1 MTTRIPVGVFFA
13 LFTISGFAGLIY
25 QSIWSHYLKL
35 FLGHAAYAQTL
46 VLAIFMG
53 GMAIGSWLVG
63 RYTHRIRN
71 LLLGYAAAE
80 FAIGVLAILFHR
92 VFVGATGWA
101 FDSVLPAIGDPVG
114 VDLFKWTL
122 ASMLILPA
130 SILLGTTFPLMS
142 AGLIRLYPQSSGRA
156 LSMLYFTNSLGAVFG
171 VLASGFAL
179 IRSLGLPGTIL
190 TSGIMNI
197 ALAIV
202 VWGLTKRL
210 PAVEMPVPL
219 AGDASQASPPR
230 PIYKVVLALAF
241 VTGAASFIYEITWIR
256 MLSLGLGASTH
267 AFEVMLAAFI
277 LGMSM
282 GALFLRNRVAS
293 TRNDL
298 AWLAGILVAKGLLAI
313 YAIGVYGSVLEFI
326 VWVMHA
332 VDRTSGG
339 YVLITAAGLV
349 TSMLVMFPAA
359 FCAGMTLP
367 LATQALIAR
376 GFGEASIGKVYGAN
390 TAGCIVGAAFTTHVG
405 MELLGLK
412 GLTGLGAAMDVLAGV
427 ALIAVARRALDG
439 RGYRWA
445 NRAFVAAGVVA
456 IVSYSLVTLDPL
468 KLSSGIFRY
477 GAFLNPKDNVVDYY
491 RDGKTATVSVTRS
504 GTLLSIRTNG
514 KPDAGVQLSDDQSAQ
529 SDEATMMF
537 LGILPLAYKP
547 DLKDAA
553 VIGFGSGMSTH
564 WLLGSPSLR
573 VVDTIEI
580 EPAMVEGAKAFGK
593 RNARAYSDPRSRV
606 TIADA
611 KTYFAAHNRQY
622 DVIVSEPSNPWV
634 SGVSTLFSEEFYKQ
648 VRNYL
653 RDDGLLVQWIQAYE
667 INFDLISTILKAMGP
682 HVGDYR
688 MFFAS
693 SGDLV
698 VVATKSGKMPP
709 LRDAF
714 LRFPLVAAEVN
725 RLGYY
730 TVDDFRMSQVGSR
743 STLEPLVA
751 STGIPA
757 NSDYF
762 PILDQNASRTR
773 FMGERSVELRT
784 LGHGP
789 IPFVELI
796 EQDDRYPPGE
806 VDQGQKAVNPRRLQ
820 MFEARE
826 AARIFLTGESTG
838 TRLAEPDRLQFLFV
852 HAGLDDCQIP
862 RTIWLKS
869 LTELL
874 TKTSPYLPPVEVAAI
889 LQRADKSKCAKD
901 YSDEDREWLRMIFA
915 IAIRDARTMGDAA
928 QRLLSIGKYWV
939 TADRSTLILAGMA
952 GHLASGNRDKAKAIW
967 ESQVKFMGDEPPKRI
982 LTRLLLAHAGVT
994 PTPAGE

>member
-101 FDSVLPAIGDPVG
+101 FDSVLPAIGDPAG

-171 VLASGFAL
+171 VLASGFVL

-210 PAVEMPVPL
+210 PAVEVPVPL
-219 AGDASQASPPR
+219 AEDASRASPPR
-230 PIYKVVLALAF
+230 PIYNVVLALAF

-427 ALIAVARRALDG
+427 ALVAVARKVLDG
-439 RGYRWA
+439 HGYRWA
-445 NRAFVAAGVVA
+445 GRAFVAVGLVA
-456 IVSYSLVTLDPL
+456 IVSWSLVELDPL
-468 KLSSGIFRY
+468 RLSAGVFRY
-477 GAFLNPKDNVVDYY
+477 GLFLDAKTNTVDFY

-504 GTLLSIRTNG
+504 GTTASIRTNG
-514 KPDAGVQLSDDQSAQ
+514 KPDAGVQLDDTKQPQ
-529 SDEATMMF
+529 LDEATMLF
-537 LGILPLAYKP
+537 LGVLPLAYKP

-564 WLLGSPSLR
+564 SILGSPNLR

-580 EPAMVEGAKAFGK
+580 EPAMIEGARGFGK
-593 RNARAYSDPRSRV
+593 RNARAYSDPRSHV
-606 TIADA
+606 IIADA

-648 VRNYL
+648 IRNYL

-688 MFFAS
+688 MFFAGT
-693 SGDLV
+693 GDIVL
-698 VVATKSGKMPP
+698 VATKSGKLPP
-709 LRDAF
+709 LRADF
-714 LRFPLVAAEVN
+714 LGFPLVAAEVN
-725 RLGYY
+725 RLGYF
-730 TVDDFRMSQVGSR
+730 TLDDFRMAAIAGR

-751 STGIPA
+751 STPAPA

-762 PILDQNASRTR
+762 PILDQNASRAR
-773 FMGERSVELRT
+773 FMNERAVELGT
-784 LGHGP
+784 LPHGQVP
-789 IPFVELI
+789 VVELL
-796 EQDDRYPPGE
+796 EQDLRFPAGL
-806 VDQGQKAVNPRRLQ
+806 VDQGETMLNVPRVQ
-820 MFEARE
+820 MYQARE
-826 AARIFLTGESTG
+826 AVRIFLTGEPAA
-838 TRLAEPDRLQFLFV
+838 TRLGEPERLQFLFL
-852 HAGLDDCQIP
+852 HAGLDDCRIP

-874 TKTSPYLPPVEVAAI
+874 GRATAYLPPAEIAAV
-889 LQRADKSKCAKD
+889 LERADRSKCASR
-901 YSDEDREWLRMIFA
+901 YSEEDREWLRMIFA
-915 IAIRDARTMGDAA
+915 MAVRDAKTMADSA
-928 QRLLSIGKYWV
+928 QRLLATGKYWV
-939 TADRSTLILAGMA
+939 DADRPTIILVGMTGFIA
-952 GHLASGNRDKAKAIW
+952 LGQADKAKALW
-967 ESQVKFMGDEPPKRI
+967 ESQTKFMGREPPKRI
-982 LTRLLLAHAGVT
+982 LTRLLLAHAKVLA
-994 PTPAGE
+994 PAGE